1 MTIGHGLFGAFA
13 LLLLTGFAPVQQD
26 AAGMIAALQGT
37 WTISSVNGQPLSSLG
52 QKSSMTFKN
61 DTYSV
66 TTDGLIKEQGTYK
79 IDSKK
84 KPMEIDMKITQ
95 GVAFGNTQIGL
106 IQIANGTL
114 TLKTNTVGTP
124 KRPTDFKAE
133 PWYVLIV
140 AKKN

>member
-1 MTIGHGLFGAFA
+1 MTIGRGLFGALS
-13 LLLLTGFAPVQQD
+13 LLLFAGFAPVQD
-26 AAGMIAALQGT
+26 AAGVVAELQGT

-52 QKSSMTFKN
+52 QKSSMTFKS

-66 TTDGLIKEQGTYK
+66 TTDGQVKEQGTYK
-79 IDSKK
+79 IDAKK

-95 GVAFGNTQIGL
+95 GIAAGNTQIGL
-106 IQIANGTL
+106 IQIVNGIL
-114 TLKTNTVGTP
+114 TLKTNTVGMP
-124 KRPTDFKAE
+124 KRPVDFKAE